1 MLAVLRNIVNTL
13 RYQMVIVWSD
23 EDNCYLVHLPDFP
36 EQTYRTHGNSYEE
49 AARKGEE
56 VLQLL
61 LEEDG
66 LPLPK
71 PNAFVTRAVS
81 KKSALRCALNLSKK

>member
-1 MLAVLRNIVNTL
+1 
-13 RYQMVIVWSD
+13 MVITWSD

-36 EQTYRTHGNSYEE
+36 EQTHRTHGDSYEE
-49 AARKGEE
+49 AARNGEE

-66 LPLPK
+66 LSLPK
-71 PNAFVTRAVS
+71 PNP
-81 KKSALRCALNLSKK
+81 SAA

>member
-1 MLAVLRNIVNTL
+1 MLVKHPLPDPL
-13 RYQMVIVWSD
+13 RYAMVIVWSE
-23 EDNCYLVHLPDFP
+23 EDDCYLVHLPDFP
-36 EQTYRTHGNSYEE
+36 EQTYRTHGDNYEE
-49 AARKGEE
+49 AARNGEE

-71 PNAFVTRAVS
+71 PRP
-81 KKSALRCALNLSKK
+81 SAA

>member
-1 MLAVLRNIVNTL
+1 
-13 RYQMVIVWSD
+13 MVIVWSE
-23 EDNCYLVHLPDFP
+23 EDDCFLVHLPDFP

-49 AARKGEE
+49 AARNGQE

-71 PNAFVTRAVS
+71 P
-81 KKSALRCALNLSKK
+81 SAA

>member
-1 MLAVLRNIVNTL
+1 M
-13 RYQMVIVWSD
+13 
-23 EDNCYLVHLPDFP
+23 HLPDFP
-36 EQTYRTHGNSYEE
+36 EQIYRTHGDSYEE
-49 AARKGEE
+49 AARNGEE

-71 PNAFVTRAVS
+71 PRP
-81 KKSALRCALNLSKK
+81 SAA

>member
-1 MLAVLRNIVNTL
+1 MMSTL
-13 RYQMVIVWSD
+13 RYGMVTVWSE
-23 EDNCYLVHLPDFP
+23 EDDCYLVHLPDFP

-49 AARKGEE
+49 AARNSQE

-66 LPLPK
+66 LLLPK
-71 PNAFVTRAVS
+71 PS
-81 KKSALRCALNLSKK
+81 LSAA

>member
-1 MLAVLRNIVNTL
+1 MSTL
-13 RYQMVIVWSD
+13 RYEMVIVWSE
-23 EDNCYLVHLPDFP
+23 EDDCYLVHLPDFP

-49 AARKGEE
+49 AARNGQE

-66 LPLPK
+66 LSLPMPK
-71 PNAFVTRAVS
+71 PAA
-81 KKSALRCALNLSKK
+81 A

>member
-1 MLAVLRNIVNTL
+1 MSTL
-13 RYQMVIVWSD
+13 RYEMVIAWSE
-23 EDNCYLVHLPDFP
+23 EDDCFLVHLPDFP

-49 AARKGEE
+49 AARNGQE

-66 LPLPK
+66 LPLPE
-71 PNAFVTRAVS
+71 P
-81 KKSALRCALNLSKK
+81 KSADV

>member
-1 MLAVLRNIVNTL
+1 MSVKHPLPNPL
-13 RYQMVIVWSD
+13 RYEMVIVWSR
-23 EDNCYLVHLPDFP
+23 EDDCYLVHLPDFP
-36 EQTYRTHGNSYEE
+36 EQTYRTHGDSYEE
-49 AARKGEE
+49 AARNGEE

-71 PNAFVTRAVS
+71 PRP
-81 KKSALRCALNLSKK
+81 SAA